1 MNIMED
7 GPSLIWGVI
16 CILLL
21 VSSLAARRLSLG
33 DVAKAAL
40 AWIAIFAA
48 LFAIFSFRF
57 EFIGIWERVKSDITG
72 TAGQS
77 ISGDAIELRR
87 QDDGH
92 YWLLVDINNKPV
104 RFMVD
109 SGATMTAINATTARE
124 VGVEANGYPIILSTA
139 NGRVAAKRANV
150 KLLVVGPHKIEN
162 HPVVVS
168 ESFGDV
174 NLLGMN
180 FLNNME
186 SWRVEGNMMILQPLK
201 SAPICTGTQS

>member
-33 DVAKAAL
+33 EVAKAAL
-40 AWIAIFAA
+40 AWMAIFAA

-57 EFIGIWERVKSDITG
+57 EFIGIWERVKADISG

-77 ISGDAIELRR
+77 ISGEAIELRR

-92 YWLLVDINNKPV
+92 YWLLVDINGKAV

-109 SGATMTAINATTARE
+109 SGATMTAINATTAKE
-124 VGVEANGYPIILSTA
+124 VGVESDGYPIILSTA
-139 NGRVAAKRANV
+139 NGRVAAKRGNV
-150 KLLVVGPHKIEN
+150 RSLVVGPHRIEN
-162 HPVVVS
+162 HAVVVS

-180 FLNNME
+180 FLNSMQ
-186 SWRVEGNMMILQPLK
+186 SWRVEANVMILQP
-201 SAPICTGTQS
+201 

>member
-7 GPSLIWGVI
+7 GPSLIWGVA

-21 VSSLAARRLSLG
+21 VSSLAARRLPLTYI
-33 DVAKAAL
+33 AKAAL

-57 EFIGIWERVKSDITG
+57 EFISIWERVKADISG

-77 ISGDAIELRR
+77 ISGEAIELRR

-92 YWLLVDINNKPV
+92 YWIMVDINGKPV

-109 SGATMTAINATTARE
+109 SGATMTAINATTAKE
-124 VGVEANGYPIILSTA
+124 AGVEANGYPIILSTA
-139 NGRVAAKRANV
+139 NGRVAAKRATV
-150 KLLVVGPHKIEN
+150 LSLVVGPHKIKN

-180 FLNNME
+180 FLNNMQ
-186 SWRVEGNMMILQPLK
+186 SWRVEANKMILIP
-201 SAPICTGTQS
+201 

>member
-7 GPSLIWGVI
+7 GPSLIWGLV

-21 VSSLAARRLSLG
+21 VSSLAARRLPLSY
-33 DVAKAAL
+33 VAKAGL

-57 EFIGIWERVKSDITG
+57 EFIGIWERVKADISG

-77 ISGDAIELRR
+77 ISGEAIELRR

-92 YWLLVDINNKPV
+92 YWIMVDINGKPV

-109 SGATMTAINATTARE
+109 SGATMTAINAITARDA
-124 VGVEANGYPIILSTA
+124 GIEADGYPIILSTA

-150 KLLVVGPHKIEN
+150 QSLVVGPHRIEN

-168 ESFGDV
+168 ESFGDI

-180 FLNNME
+180 FLNSMQ
-186 SWRVEGNMMILQPLK
+186 SWRVEANVMIIIP
-201 SAPICTGTQS
+201 

>member
-7 GPSLIWGVI
+7 GPSLIWGVV

-21 VSSLAARRLSLG
+21 VSSLAARRLPLSYI
-33 DVAKAAL
+33 AKAAL

-57 EFIGIWERVKSDITG
+57 EFISIWERVKADISG

-77 ISGDAIELRR
+77 ISGETIELRR

-92 YWLLVDINNKPV
+92 YWIMVDINGKAV

-109 SGATMTAINATTARE
+109 SGATMTAINATTAKE
-124 VGVEANGYPIILSTA
+124 AGVEANGYPIILSTA
-139 NGRVAAKRANV
+139 NGRVAAKRATV
-150 KLLVVGPHKIEN
+150 QSLVVGPHKIEN

-180 FLNNME
+180 FLNDMQ
-186 SWRVEGNMMILQPLK
+186 SWRVEANKMVLIP
-201 SAPICTGTQS
+201 

>member
-1 MNIMED
+1 MNIVED

-21 VSSLAARRLSLG
+21 VSSLAARRLPLG
-33 DVAKAAL
+33 YVAKAGL

-57 EFIGIWERVKSDITG
+57 EFIGIWERVKADISG
-72 TAGQS
+72 TAGQN
-77 ISGDAIELRR
+77 ISGEAIELRR

-92 YWLLVDINNKPV
+92 YWLMVDINGKPV

-124 VGVEANGYPIILSTA
+124 AGVSADGYPIILSTA
-139 NGRVAAKRANV
+139 NGRVAAKRGNV
-150 KLLVVGPHKIEN
+150 ASLAIGPHRMEN
-162 HPVVVS
+162 HSVVVS

-180 FLNNME
+180 FLNSMQ
-186 SWRVEGNMMILQPLK
+186 SWRVQGNMMVLQP
-201 SAPICTGTQS
+201 

>member
-7 GPSLIWGVI
+7 GPSLIWGLV

-21 VSSLAARRLSLG
+21 VSSLAARRLPLSY
-33 DVAKAAL
+33 VAKAGL

-57 EFIGIWERVKSDITG
+57 EFIGIWERVKADISG

-77 ISGDAIELRR
+77 ISGEAIELRR

-92 YWLLVDINNKPV
+92 YWIMVDINGKPV

-109 SGATMTAINATTARE
+109 SGATMTAINAITARDA
-124 VGVEANGYPIILSTA
+124 GIEADGYPIILSTA

-150 KLLVVGPHKIEN
+150 QSLVLGPHRIEN

-168 ESFGDV
+168 ESFGDI

-180 FLNNME
+180 FLNSMQ
-186 SWRVEGNMMILQPLK
+186 SWRVEANVMIIIP
-201 SAPICTGTQS
+201 

>member
-1 MNIMED
+1 MEY
-7 GPSLIWGVI
+7 GPSLIWGVM

-21 VSSLAARRLSLG
+21 VSSLAARRLPLG
-33 DVAKAAL
+33 YIAKAGL

-57 EFIGIWERVKSDITG
+57 EFINIWERVKADISG
-72 TAGQS
+72 AAGQS
-77 ISGDAIELRR
+77 ISGEAIELRR

-92 YWLLVDINNKPV
+92 YWIMVDINGRPV

-109 SGATMTAINATTARE
+109 SGATMTAINATTAQE
-124 VGVEANGYPIILSTA
+124 VGVETDGYPIVLSTA
-139 NGRVAAKRANV
+139 NGRVAAKRATV
-150 KLLVVGPHKIEN
+150 RSLAVGPHKIEN
-162 HPVVVS
+162 HSVVVS

-180 FLNNME
+180 FLNSMQ
-186 SWRVEGNMMILQPLK
+186 SWRVEANVMVLQP
-201 SAPICTGTQS
+201 

>member
-7 GPSLIWGVI
+7 GPSLIWGVV

-21 VSSLAARRLSLG
+21 VSSLAARRLPLSY
-33 DVAKAAL
+33 VAKAGL

-57 EFIGIWERVKSDITG
+57 EFISIWERVKADISG

-77 ISGDAIELRR
+77 ISGEAIELRR

-92 YWLLVDINNKPV
+92 YWIMVDINGKPV

-109 SGATMTAINATTARE
+109 SGATMTAINATTARDA
-124 VGVEANGYPIILSTA
+124 GIEADGYPIILSTA

-150 KLLVVGPHKIEN
+150 QSLVVGPHRIEN

-168 ESFGDV
+168 ESFGDI

-180 FLNNME
+180 FLNSMQ
-186 SWRVEGNMMILQPLK
+186 SWRVEANVMIIIP
-201 SAPICTGTQS
+201 

>member
-1 MNIMED
+1 MNIIEN

-21 VSSLAARRLSLG
+21 VSSLAARRLPLG
-33 DVAKAAL
+33 YIAKAAL

-57 EFIGIWERVKSDITG
+57 EFNSIWERVKADISG

-77 ISGDAIELRR
+77 VSGEGIELRR

-92 YWLLVDINNKPV
+92 YWIIVDINDKPV

-109 SGATMTAINATTARE
+109 SGATITAINATTAQE
-124 VGVEANGYPIILSTA
+124 VGVEADGYPIILSTA
-139 NGRVAAKRANV
+139 NGRVAAKRATV
-150 KLLVVGPHKIEN
+150 RSLAVGPHRIEN

-168 ESFGDV
+168 ESFGEV

-180 FLNNME
+180 FLNSMQ
-186 SWRVEGNMMILQPLK
+186 SWRVEANVMILQP
-201 SAPICTGTQS
+201 

>member
-7 GPSLIWGVI
+7 GPSLIWGVV

-21 VSSLAARRLSLG
+21 ASSLAARRLPLTYI
-33 DVAKAAL
+33 AKAAL

-57 EFIGIWERVKSDITG
+57 EFISIWERVKADISG

-77 ISGDAIELRR
+77 ISGEAIELRR

-92 YWLLVDINNKPV
+92 YWIMVDINGKPV

-109 SGATMTAINATTARE
+109 SGATMTAINATTAKE
-124 VGVEANGYPIILSTA
+124 AGVEANGYPIILSTA
-139 NGRVAAKRANV
+139 NGRVAAKRATV
-150 KLLVVGPHKIEN
+150 LSLVVGPHKIEN

-180 FLNNME
+180 FLNDMQ
-186 SWRVEGNMMILQPLK
+186 SWRVEANKMFLIP
-201 SAPICTGTQS
+201 

>member
-1 MNIMED
+1 MED
-7 GPSLIWGVI
+7 GPSLIWGVA

-21 VSSLAARRLSLG
+21 VSSLAARRLPLTYI
-33 DVAKAAL
+33 AKAAL

-57 EFIGIWERVKSDITG
+57 EFISIWERVKADISG

-77 ISGDAIELRR
+77 ISGEAIELRR

-92 YWLLVDINNKPV
+92 YWIMVDINGKPV

-109 SGATMTAINATTARE
+109 SGATMTAINATTAKE
-124 VGVEANGYPIILSTA
+124 AGVEANGYPIILSTA
-139 NGRVAAKRANV
+139 NGRVAAKRATV
-150 KLLVVGPHKIEN
+150 LSLVVGPHKIEN

-180 FLNNME
+180 FLNNMQ
-186 SWRVEGNMMILQPLK
+186 SWRVEANKMILIP
-201 SAPICTGTQS
+201 

>member
-7 GPSLIWGVI
+7 GPSLIWGVA

-21 VSSLAARRLSLG
+21 VSSLAARRLPLTYI
-33 DVAKAAL
+33 AKAAL

-57 EFIGIWERVKSDITG
+57 EFISIWERVKADISG

-77 ISGDAIELRR
+77 ISGEAIELRR

-92 YWLLVDINNKPV
+92 YWITVDINGKPV

-109 SGATMTAINATTARE
+109 SGATMTAINATTAKE
-124 VGVEANGYPIILSTA
+124 AGVEANGYPIILNTA
-139 NGRVAAKRANV
+139 NGRVVAKRATV
-150 KLLVVGPHKIEN
+150 QSLVVGPHKIEN
-162 HPVVVS
+162 HAVVVS

-180 FLNNME
+180 FLNDMQ
-186 SWRVEGNMMILQPLK
+186 SWRVEANKMFLIP
-201 SAPICTGTQS
+201 

>member
-186 SWRVEGNMMILQPLK
+186 SWRVEGNMMILQPL
-201 SAPICTGTQS
+201 

>member
-7 GPSLIWGVI
+7 GPSLIWGVA

-21 VSSLAARRLSLG
+21 VSSLAARRLPLTYI
-33 DVAKAAL
+33 AKAAL

-57 EFIGIWERVKSDITG
+57 EFISIWERVKADISG

-77 ISGDAIELRR
+77 ISGETIELRR

-92 YWLLVDINNKPV
+92 YWITVDINGKPV
-104 RFMVD
+104 RFMID
-109 SGATMTAINATTARE
+109 SGATMTAINATTAKE
-124 VGVEANGYPIILSTA
+124 AGVEADGYPIILSTA
-139 NGRVAAKRANV
+139 NGRVAAKRATV
-150 KLLVVGPHKIEN
+150 LSLVVGPHKIEN

-180 FLNNME
+180 FLNNMQ
-186 SWRVEGNMMILQPLK
+186 SWRVEANKMILIP
-201 SAPICTGTQS
+201 